1 MLLHKVF
8 QYSAILLSNIY
19 WGCLIVKGPNSYSGI
34 YQVSILEN
42 YLEEEIDST
51 LDCENQFHD
60 FKLLNHWPS
69 TSYNSRH
76 LINSQKKPHEE
87 SKQNKVIH
95 FRKKYN
101 SEYFIEYTNNI
112 IIVQH
117 TQWSI
122 LFLVGLSFLEGPFI
136 SSGPFNFQWALLFLV
151 GPIVSSGPFYF
162 Q

>member
-117 TQWSI
+117 KAKYRTIHFLRTKFIRTLSLNFGEI
-122 LFLVGLSFLEGPFI
+122 LRTFLMLKLTRFL
-136 SSGPFNFQWALLFLV
+136 
-151 GPIVSSGPFYF
+151 IVLKLKY
-162 Q
+162 